1 MSRRDHADRRCPRCH
16 LHRSLCL
23 CAEVTTV
30 ATTHRLLLVVH
41 KSEAQKPTTTGSLAT
56 LVLPNS
62 DVVVVDGKGGPAV
75 DGSVG
80 VDAEDSV
87 LLFPA
92 DDSVPLA
99 DVVRARTRPL
109 TLVVPDGT
117 WAEAQK
123 MRRRVPGLAAL
134 PCVSLP
140 PGAPTTYRLR
150 SEPKEGGLATLEA
163 IARAF
168 RILEGDGG
176 DVVEQALLQTFE
188 RFVERTLWMRGA
200 IHDGDLRHGLP
211 EAARLVSPRGGHGA

>member
-16 LHRSLCL
+16 LHRALCL
-23 CAEVTTV
+23 CSEVTPTM
-30 ATTHRLLLVVH
+30 TTHRLLLVVH
-41 KSEAQKPTTTGSLAT
+41 RGEAQKPTTTGTLAT
-56 LVLPNS
+56 LVLPHS
-62 DVVVVDGKGGPAV
+62 ATVVVDGKGGPAV
-75 DGSVG
+75 DHSVG
-80 VDAEDSV
+80 VDPGDSV

-92 DDSVPLA
+92 DDARPLE
-99 DVVRARTRPL
+99 DVVATRTRPL

-140 PGAPTTYRLR
+140 PGPPTTYRLR

-168 RILEGDGG
+168 KILEGERGEA
-176 DVVEQALLQTFE
+176 VEAALLSTFE

-200 IHDGDLRHGLP
+200 LHDADLRYGLP
-211 EAARLVSPRGGHGA
+211 EAARRVSPRGGHEG